1 MTALVISWLIVVAAS
16 WLMATESGAGL
27 TVAYGLAG
35 LALLARLTWAAL
47 QRPRVSRAR
56 LTSWVV
62 ASLPVL
68 WYVGMVLVEP
78 LESAARRH
86 QAEIVGAVMP
96 GWVLGMLA
104 AAAVTWRAQD
114 PFAPDRIVAARWS
127 ALGVLV
133 LATTATLLAAFLF
146 GNAEEGILLVSTSL
160 LAGAETY
167 QILGDALTVA
177 VLLSFTLS
185 SMDAHTLGGRG
196 WPARL
201 HRVALPA
208 HCVATFACAVLIGSN
223 KLLLIS
229 VLVGAIVGW
238 RMLLGNRR
246 SARRRA
252 VIWGAMAVLTLGLLL
267 LAVNSEVVGEVLA
280 LTRLLDYGNV
290 ESLLDTPSVAA
301 RAEIFDGCGARQLQ
315 MAPWFGDLAAE
326 FKTCGDGYY
335 IHSLISIQTHLGL
348 AGSVLFIV
356 ALARGGWVIS
366 STVLYR
372 ALWVPFWLVMG
383 IGFVGAY
390 FTWLPFWFLMGLLTA
405 LYRTDAPA
413 TNAS

>member
-1 MTALVISWLIVVAAS
+1 
-16 WLMATESGAGL
+16 
-27 TVAYGLAG
+27 
-35 LALLARLTWAAL
+35 
-47 QRPRVSRAR
+47 
-56 LTSWVV
+56 
-62 ASLPVL
+62 
-68 WYVGMVLVEP
+68 
-78 LESAARRH
+78 
-86 QAEIVGAVMP
+86 
-96 GWVLGMLA
+96 MLA

-177 VLLSFTLS
+177 VLLSFTVS
-185 SMDAHTLGGRG
+185 SLDAHALGGSG
-196 WPARL
+196 WPARV
-201 HRVALPA
+201 HRFALPA
-208 HCVATFACAVLIGSN
+208 HCAATFACAVLIGSN

-246 SARRRA
+246 SVRRRA
-252 VIWGAMAVLTLGLLL
+252 IVWGAMAVLTLALLL

-348 AGSVLFIV
+348 VGSVLFIA
-356 ALARGGWVIS
+356 ALARGAWVIS
-366 STVLYR
+366 STVRYR

-383 IGFVGAY
+383 IGLAGAY
-390 FTWLPFWFLMGLLTA
+390 FTWLPFWFLLGLLTA
-405 LYRTDAPA
+405 LYRPDDPAVNTPFSQNCSTAPVSRTCRQDGRTA
-413 TNAS
+413 NAA